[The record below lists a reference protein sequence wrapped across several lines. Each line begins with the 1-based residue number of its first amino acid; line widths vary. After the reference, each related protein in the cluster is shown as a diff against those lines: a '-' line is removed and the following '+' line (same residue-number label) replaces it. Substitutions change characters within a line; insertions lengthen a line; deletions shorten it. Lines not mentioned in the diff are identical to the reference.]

1 MSREILAYRLLTLH
15 NLYYYLKLM
24 VRIRQAVA
32 EDRFA
37 AFRRDFYENI
47 KIATREVIQVVN
59 LAYAQGAGAAPRPAS
74 MMSFVVPMIFMVV
87 IFYFL
92 LIRPQQKKAKEH
104 KALLDNLKKG
114 DRIITSGGIIGTIV
128 KIDDQ
133 IVNLEIAD
141 KVRIEMGRPYIAG
154 FAPKKIG

>member
-1 MSREILAYRLLTLH
+1 MVNWAY
-15 NLYYYLKLM
+15 
-24 VRIRQAVA
+24 
-32 EDRFA
+32 A
-37 AFRRDFYENI
+37 A
-47 KIATREVIQVVN
+47 
-59 LAYAQGAGAAPRPAS
+59 AQGAAGGAPESSP
-74 MMSFVVPMIFMVV
+74 MWSFMVPVIFMVV

-104 KALLDNLKKG
+104 KALLDNLKQG

-141 KVRIEMGRPYIAG
+141 KVRIEVARPYISG
-154 FAPKKIG
+154 FAPKKGG

>member
-1 MSREILAYRLLTLH
+1 
-15 NLYYYLKLM
+15 
-24 VRIRQAVA
+24 VA
-32 EDRFA
+32 
-37 AFRRDFYENI
+37 NM
-47 KIATREVIQVVN
+47 
-59 LAYAQGAGAAPRPAS
+59 AYASGAADAAGAGS

-114 DRIITSGGIIGTIV
+114 DRIITSGGIIGTLIN
-128 KIDDQ
+128 IDDQ
-133 IVNLEIAD
+133 IVNVEIAD

-154 FAPKKIG
+154 FAPKKSG